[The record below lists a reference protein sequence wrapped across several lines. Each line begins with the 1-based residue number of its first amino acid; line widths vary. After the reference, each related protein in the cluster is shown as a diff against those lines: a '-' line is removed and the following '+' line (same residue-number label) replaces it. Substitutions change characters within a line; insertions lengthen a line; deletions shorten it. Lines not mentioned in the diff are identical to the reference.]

1 MYLLSSLFPIVRVT
15 GHNDYTDTKPC
26 PCFDVK
32 ADQDIQD
39 AWNFG
44 RHHNFAVTFPLRT
57 ELTRAFYLAK
67 SKAKVVSS
75 LTKLFRSIF
84 NDSRLFIITHIFAH

>member
-1 MYLLSSLFPIVRVT
+1 MLNLSGGMVASAIVT
-15 GHNDYTDTKPC
+15 GHNEYTDTKPC

-32 ADQDIQD
+32 ADQGIQD

-67 SKAKVVSS
+67 SQAKVVP
-75 LTKLFRSIF
+75 I
-84 NDSRLFIITHIFAH
+84 NHV